1 MQQSINDISL
11 WAKVK
16 FLLMRGIERFVWLLL
31 VVMVGCTPSG
41 NKVKTN
47 KVDEE
52 VAFDLKQIK
61 ERGKLIVVTDYNS
74 TNYFIYKGTPMGYQ
88 LELLN
93 EFCNN
98 LGIKLEVVVS
108 NDVEKNIEDL
118 RQGKVDLIA
127 QNLAVTRDRAKKIQF
142 TEPHTYSRQVL
153 VQRIGDKDTTRNR
166 KPDFNALIRNQ
177 LDLAGKTIYVQKGSS
192 YVNRLNSLS
201 DEIGDTINVVEIPD
215 YEAEQLI
222 GLVAEGEILYTIC
235 DEILA
240 RVNKN
245 YYENIDIETPIS
257 FPQKLAW
264 GVRKKSTDL
273 LQVVNNWLIRF
284 KKSAKYNIIYK
295 KYFLNRR
302 STHIVDAGYNSL
314 KGGLVSEFDDI
325 IKKECENID
334 WDWKL
339 IAALI
344 YQESRFLPEIKS
356 WAGAQGL
363 MQLMPETA
371 KTFGVHNIT
380 SPQENIRGG
389 IKFLKWLD
397 KRMAL
402 RVDDPEERLKFV
414 LASYNVGIGHVLD
427 AMKLAEKNGKN
438 PKIWE
443 GNVDYYLLNKSNP
456 KYFNDPVVEFG
467 YCRGEEPYLYVNEI
481 LERYEHYKNLME

>member
-1 MQQSINDISL
+1 
-11 WAKVK
+11 
-16 FLLMRGIERFVWLLL
+16 MRGIERFVWLLL
-31 VVMVGCTPSG
+31 IVIVGCAPSG

-153 VQRIGDKDTTRNR
+153 VQRVGDKDTTQNR
-166 KPDFNALIRNQ
+166 KSDFNALIRNQ

>member
-1 MQQSINDISL
+1 ML
-11 WAKVK
+11 VKVK
-16 FLLMRGIERFVWLLL
+16 LLFMRGVGRFVWLLL
-31 VVMVGCTPSG
+31 VFLLGCAPSG
-41 NKVKTN
+41 KKAKIN
-47 KVDEE
+47 KVDKE
-52 VAFDLKQIK
+52 VAFDLKEIK

-98 LGIKLEVVVS
+98 LGIKLEVIVS
-108 NDVEKNIEDL
+108 NDVDKNIEDL
-118 RQGKVDLIA
+118 RLGKVDLIA
-127 QNLAVTRDRAKKIQF
+127 QNLAVTRERGRVIQF

-153 VQRIGDKDTTRNR
+153 VQRIGDKDSLKNR
-166 KPDFNALIRNQ
+166 QPQFNALIRNQ
-177 LDLAGKTIYVQKGSS
+177 LDLAGKTIYVQKGAS
-192 YVNRLNSLS
+192 YVTRLNNLS

-222 GLVAEGEILYTIC
+222 GLVAEGEISYTIC

-245 YYENIDIETPIS
+245 YYENIDIETPVS

-284 KKSAKYNIIYK
+284 KKSAKYSIIYK

-302 STHIVDAGYNSL
+302 STHIVDVGYNSL
-314 KGGLVSEFDDI
+314 KGGLVSQYDDI
-325 IKKECENID
+325 IKKECENIG

-363 MQLMPETA
+363 MQLMPATA
-371 KTFGVHNIT
+371 KKFGVNNVT
-380 SPQENIRGG
+380 SPRENIRGG

-402 RVDDPEERLKFV
+402 RIDDPEERLKFV
-414 LASYNVGIGHVLD
+414 LASYNVGLGHVLD

-438 PKIWE
+438 PKIWDA
-443 GNVDYYLLNKSNP
+443 NVDFYLLNKSNP
-456 KYFNDPVVEFG
+456 KYYNDPVVEFG
-467 YCRGEEPYLYVNEI
+467 YCRGEEPFLYVNEI
-481 LERYEHYKNLME
+481 LERYEHYKNLMD

>member
-1 MQQSINDISL
+1 MSS
-11 WAKVK
+11 
-16 FLLMRGIERFVWLLL
+16 IERFIWLLL
-31 VVMVGCTPSG
+31 IVVAGCTPSAD
-41 NKVKTN
+41 KVKTSVVE
-47 KVDEE
+47 KE
-52 VAFDLKQIK
+52 VSFDLKEIQD
-61 ERGKLIVVTDYNS
+61 RGKLIVVTDYNS

-108 NDVEKNIEDL
+108 NDVERNIKDL
-118 RQGKVDLIA
+118 KKGEVDLIA
-127 QNLAVTRDRAKKIQF
+127 QNLAVTRERGKKIKF
-142 TEPHTYSRQVL
+142 TEPHTFSRQVL
-153 VQRIGDKDTTRNR
+153 VQRIEDKNNS
-166 KPDFNALIRNQ
+166 KPQASDFNSLIRNQ

-192 YVNRLNSLS
+192 YVTRLNNLS

-235 DEILA
+235 DEIQA

-245 YYENIDIETPIS
+245 YYDNIDIETPIS
-257 FPQKLAW
+257 FPQKMAW
-264 GVRKKSTDL
+264 GVRKSSHDL

-284 KKSAKYNIIYK
+284 RKSAKYNIIYK

-314 KGGLVSEFDDI
+314 KGGSVSKFDDI
-325 IKKECENID
+325 IKKESENID

-339 IAALI
+339 VAALI

-438 PKIWE
+438 PKVWD
-443 GNVDYYLLNKSNP
+443 GNVDFYLLNKSNP
-456 KYFNDPVVEFG
+456 KFFNDPVVEFG

>member
-1 MQQSINDISL
+1 MRVVAGVITL
-11 WAKVK
+11 
-16 FLLMRGIERFVWLLL
+16 LLMLL
-31 VVMVGCTPSG
+31 VSCDEPSG
-41 NKVKTN
+41 KKVVN
-47 KVDEE
+47 NIEEE
-52 VAFDLKQIK
+52 VAFDLDEIHK
-61 ERGKLIVVTDYNS
+61 RGRLIVVTDYNS

-98 LGIKLEVVVS
+98 LGVKLEVIVS
-108 NDVEKNIEDL
+108 NDVEKNINDL
-118 RQGKVDLIA
+118 RSGKIDLIA
-127 QNLAVTRDRAKKIQF
+127 QNLAVTRERGRKIQF

-153 VQRIGDKDTTRNR
+153 VQRIEDKDQEKARTG
-166 KPDFNALIRNQ
+166 FNDLIRNQ

-192 YVNRLNSLS
+192 YVTRLNNLS
-201 DEIGDTINVVEIPD
+201 DEIGDSINVVEIPD

-222 GLVAEGEILYTIC
+222 GLVAEGEISYTIC

-257 FPQKLAW
+257 FPQKMAW
-264 GVRKKSTDL
+264 GVRKSSKDL
-273 LQVVNNWLIRF
+273 LQVINNWLIRF
-284 KKSAKYNIIYK
+284 TKSAKYNIIYK

-325 IKKECENID
+325 IKKESENID

-363 MQLMPETA
+363 MQLMPATA
-371 KTFGVHNIT
+371 QKFGVNNIT

-389 IKFLKWLD
+389 IKFIKWLD

-402 RVDDPEERLKFV
+402 RVDNPEERLKFV
-414 LASYNVGIGHVLD
+414 LASYNVGLGHVLD
-427 AMKLAEKNGKN
+427 AMRLAEKNGKD
-438 PKIWE
+438 PKVWE
-443 GNVDYYLLNKSNP
+443 GNVDYYLLNKSQP

-467 YCRGEEPYLYVNEI
+467 YCRGKEPYLYVNEI

>member
-1 MQQSINDISL
+1 
-11 WAKVK
+11 
-16 FLLMRGIERFVWLLL
+16 MRGIERFVWLLL
-31 VVMVGCTPSG
+31 VLLVACKPSED
-41 NKVKTN
+41 KVKTSVVE
-47 KVDEE
+47 KE
-52 VAFDLKQIK
+52 VSFDLKEIQ

-98 LGIKLEVVVS
+98 LGIKLEVIVS
-108 NDVEKNIEDL
+108 NDVEKNINDL
-118 RQGKVDLIA
+118 RNGDVDLIA
-127 QNLAVTRDRAKKIQF
+127 QNLAVTRERSKKIKF
-142 TEPHTYSRQVL
+142 TEPHTFSRQVL
-153 VQRIGDKDTTRNR
+153 VQRIGKKHSSRSQQSE
-166 KPDFNALIRNQ
+166 FNSLIRNQ

-192 YVNRLNSLS
+192 YVTRLNNLS

-245 YYENIDIETPIS
+245 YYDNIDIETPIS
-257 FPQKLAW
+257 FPQKMAW
-264 GVRKKSTDL
+264 GVRKSSPDL

-284 KKSAKYNIIYK
+284 RKSSKYNIIYK

-314 KGGLVSEFDDI
+314 KGGSVSKYDDI

-339 IAALI
+339 VAALI

-371 KTFGVHNIT
+371 KTFGVHNVT
-380 SPQENIRGG
+380 SPTENIRGG

-427 AMKLAEKNGKN
+427 AMKLADKNGKN
-438 PKIWE
+438 PQIWDD
-443 GNVDYYLLNKSNP
+443 NVDYYLLNKSKP

>member
-1 MQQSINDISL
+1 
-11 WAKVK
+11 
-16 FLLMRGIERFVWLLL
+16 MRGIERFVWLLL
-31 VVMVGCTPSG
+31 IIMVGCAPSG

-47 KVDEE
+47 VVDEE
-52 VAFDLKQIK
+52 VTFDLKEIK

-98 LGIKLEVVVS
+98 LGIKLEVIVS
-108 NDVEKNIEDL
+108 NDVERNISDL

-127 QNLAVTRDRAKKIQF
+127 QNLAVTRERSKKIQF

-153 VQRIGDKDTTRNR
+153 VQRIEEKDKSKRNQSE
-166 KPDFNALIRNQ
+166 FNTLIRNQ
-177 LDLAGKTIYVQKGSS
+177 LELAGKTIYVQKGSS
-192 YVNRLNSLS
+192 YVTRLNNLS

-240 RVNKN
+240 RVNQN
-245 YYENIDIETPIS
+245 YYDNIDIETPIS

-284 KKSAKYNIIYK
+284 KKSAKYNIIFK

-314 KGGLVSEFDDI
+314 KGGLVSKYDDI

-339 IAALI
+339 IASLI

-371 KTFGVHNIT
+371 KTFGVHNVT

-402 RVDDPEERLKFV
+402 RIDDPEERLKFV

>member
-1 MQQSINDISL
+1 
-11 WAKVK
+11 
-16 FLLMRGIERFVWLLL
+16 MRGIERFVVLLFII
-31 VVMVGCTPSG
+31 MVGCKPSG
-41 NKVKTN
+41 NKIKTDI
-47 KVDEE
+47 VDEE
-52 VAFDLKQIK
+52 VAFDLKEIT

-108 NDVEKNIEDL
+108 NDVERNINDL

-127 QNLAVTRDRAKKIQF
+127 QNLTVTRERSKKIQF

-153 VQRIGDKDTTRNR
+153 VQRVEEKN
-166 KPDFNALIRNQ
+166 KSNSHLSDFNSLIRNQ
-177 LDLAGKTIYVQKGSS
+177 LELAGKTIYVQKGSS
-192 YVNRLNSLS
+192 YVTRLNNLS

-284 KKSAKYNIIYK
+284 KKTAKYNIIYK

-314 KGGLVSEFDDI
+314 KGGLVSRFDDI

-339 IAALI
+339 IASLI

-371 KTFGVHNIT
+371 KTFGVNNIT

-438 PKIWE
+438 PKVWE

-456 KYFNDPVVEFG
+456 KFFNDPVVEFG
-467 YCRGEEPYLYVNEI
+467 YCRGEEPYLYVTEI

>member
-1 MQQSINDISL
+1 
-11 WAKVK
+11 
-16 FLLMRGIERFVWLLL
+16 MRGITLLWLLCL
-31 VVMVGCTPSG
+31 LLITACQSPQKKESAREVGQD
-41 NKVKTN
+41 V
-47 KVDEE
+47 E
-52 VAFDLKQIK
+52 FDLKEIK
-61 ERGKLIVVTDYNS
+61 ERGKLVVVTDYNS
-74 TNYFIYKGTPMGYQ
+74 TNYFIYKGKPMGYQ

-98 LGIKLEVVVS
+98 LGLKLEVIVS
-108 NDVEKNIEDL
+108 NDVETNIADL
-118 RQGKVDLIA
+118 RSGKVDLIA
-127 QNLAVTRDRAKKIQF
+127 QNLTVTRERSQIIQF

-153 VQRIGDKDTTRNR
+153 VQRKAEKNKARFDKSTFS
-166 KPDFNALIRNQ
+166 PLIRNQ

-192 YVNRLNSLS
+192 YVTRLNNLS
-201 DEIGDTINVVEIPD
+201 DEIGDSINVVEVPD

-245 YYENIDIETPIS
+245 YYNNIDIETPIS
-257 FPQKLAW
+257 FPQKIAW
-264 GVRKKSTDL
+264 GVRKSSPDL
-273 LQVVNNWLIRF
+273 LQVVNNWLVRF
-284 KKSAKYNIIYK
+284 RKSAKYNMIYK

-302 STHIVDAGYNSL
+302 STHIVDSGYNSL
-314 KGGLVSEFDDI
+314 RGGVVSRFDDI
-325 IKKECENID
+325 IKRESENIN
-334 WDWKL
+334 WDWRL

-371 KTFGVHNIT
+371 KKFGVKNVN
-380 SPQENIRGG
+380 SPEENIHGG
-389 IKFLKWLD
+389 IKLLKWLD

-402 RVDDPEERLKFV
+402 RIDDPEERLKFT

-443 GNVDYYLLNKSNP
+443 GNVDYYLLNKSKP
-456 KYFNDPVVEFG
+456 VFFNDPVVEFG
-467 YCRGEEPYLYVNEI
+467 YCRGEEPFYYVTEI

>member
-1 MQQSINDISL
+1 
-11 WAKVK
+11 
-16 FLLMRGIERFVWLLL
+16 MRGITLLWLLCL
-31 VVMVGCTPSG
+31 LLITACQSPQKKESAREVGQD
-41 NKVKTN
+41 V
-47 KVDEE
+47 EL
-52 VAFDLKQIK
+52 DLQEIK
-61 ERGKLIVVTDYNS
+61 ERGKLVVVTDYNS
-74 TNYFIYKGTPMGYQ
+74 TNYFIYKGKPMGYQ

-98 LGIKLEVVVS
+98 SGLKLEVVVS
-108 NDVEKNIEDL
+108 NDVETNIEDL
-118 RQGKVDLIA
+118 RSGKVDLIA
-127 QNLAVTRDRAKKIQF
+127 QNLTVTRERSQLIQF

-153 VQRIGDKDTTRNR
+153 VQRKGEKNKARLDKSTFS
-166 KPDFNALIRNQ
+166 PLIRNQ

-192 YVNRLNSLS
+192 YVTRLNNLS
-201 DEIGDTINVVEIPD
+201 DEIGDSINVVEIPD

-245 YYENIDIETPIS
+245 YYDNIDIETPIS
-257 FPQKLAW
+257 FPQKIAW
-264 GVRKKSTDL
+264 GVRKSSPDL

-284 KKSAKYNIIYK
+284 RKTARYNMIYK

-302 STHIVDAGYNSL
+302 STHIVDSGYNSL
-314 KGGLVSEFDDI
+314 KGGLVSQFDDI
-325 IKKECENID
+325 IKRESKSIN
-334 WDWKL
+334 WDWRL

-371 KTFGVHNIT
+371 EKFGVKNVN
-380 SPQENIRGG
+380 SPEENIQGG
-389 IKFLKWLD
+389 IKLLKWLD

-402 RVDDPEERLKFV
+402 RVDDPEERLKFT

-443 GNVDYYLLNKSNP
+443 GNVDYYLLNKSKP
-456 KYFNDPVVEFG
+456 AFFNDPVVEFG
-467 YCRGEEPYLYVNEI
+467 YCRGDEPFYYVTEI